1 MSSELHANDT
11 FSLDGSHPRIYHR
24 ILMAHEG
31 QSQAYPILLTRS
43 LLVQRYLHIG
53 NQSLTHY
60 P

>member
-24 ILMAHEG
+24 IPMAHER
-31 QSQAYPILLTRS
+31 QPKAYPILLARS
-43 LLVQRYLHIG
+43 LSVQRYVHIG
-53 NQSLTHY
+53 NQSLTRY